1 MSAIKLLEVE
11 GLDDGTRR
19 FQSQLE
25 VGKDFADFIMGTD
38 NVMKTWGYSV
48 GGNVGFHEYNK
59 PYEIVKDRAE
69 MKYQQL

>member
-11 GLDDGTRR
+11 GMDDGTRR

-25 VGKDFADFIMGTD
+25 LGRDSVSFIMGTD
-38 NVMKTWGYSV
+38 NVMRAWGYSN
-48 GGNVGFHEYNK
+48 GGVGFYEFKK